1 MLVDSFAAEIVRRIS
16 DEQLRDELTQAVV
29 ARLPGMLAEAA

>member
-16 DEQLRDELTQAVV
+16 DESLRDELAETVI
-29 ARLPGMLAEAA
+29 ARLPEMLAEAA

>member
-16 DEQLRDELTQAVV
+16 DEPLRDELAEAVV
-29 ARLPGMLAEAA
+29 ARLPGMLAGAA

>member
-1 MLVDSFAAEIVRRIS
+1 MLVDSFAAEIVRRIG
-16 DEQLRDELTQAVV
+16 DEPLRNELTEAVV